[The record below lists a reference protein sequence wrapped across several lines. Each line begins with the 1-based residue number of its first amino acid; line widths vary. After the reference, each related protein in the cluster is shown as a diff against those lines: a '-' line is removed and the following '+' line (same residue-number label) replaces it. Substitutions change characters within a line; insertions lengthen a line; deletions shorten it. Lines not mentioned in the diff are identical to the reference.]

1 MDFDALKK
9 QLATTP
15 AFVVDENI
23 IQANL
28 TELLELKKQSACRLL
43 YSIKAL
49 PLESV
54 MMLAKDYVD
63 GFSVSSLF
71 EARLAKEILLDQGS
85 IHITTPGLRED
96 EFKQISECC
105 SHISFNSLSQY
116 QRLHKQSNKQNS
128 LALRLNPKM
137 SFSADIRFDPCRL
150 HSKLGVDIESLTG
163 LAENIAGIHVH
174 TVFSNTNYQA
184 LEKTVALLEQKLGDQ
199 LKQLQWLNLGG
210 GYLYHQIN
218 NHQPFIDVVKRLKA
232 RYGLDV
238 FIEPG
243 KAVVGNA
250 GFLVT
255 SVIDCFISDGK
266 QITVLDTS
274 VNHNPEVF
282 EYQKSPELLEAEPLG
297 EYTSLLVGS
306 SCLAGDV
313 FGEYRFKVMPR
324 VGDRLVFSHVGAY
337 SLIKANRFN
346 GYNLPDVYAVDN
358 SRAISLLTQS
368 TYQDYRK
375 QW

>member
-1 MDFDALKK
+1 MDFNVLKK
-9 QLATTP
+9 QLPTTP
-15 AFVVDENI
+15 AFVIDENI
-23 IQANL
+23 IQTNL
-28 TELLELKKQSACRLL
+28 TNLFELKNQSACRLL

-54 MMLAKDYVD
+54 LLLAKDYVD

-71 EARLAKEILLDQGS
+71 EARLAKEILADKGS
-85 IHITTPGLRED
+85 IHITTPGLRDD
-96 EFKQISECC
+96 EFNQISELC
-105 SHISFNSLSQY
+105 SHISFNSLTQY
-116 QRLHKQSNKQNS
+116 QRLHKQSNKQSN
-128 LALRLNPKM
+128 LGLRLNPKL
-137 SFSADIRFDPCRL
+137 SFSDDIRFDPCRP
-150 HSKLGVDIESLTG
+150 HSKLGVDIESLTDIS
-163 LAENIAGIHVH
+163 ENIAGLHIH
-174 TVFSNTNYQA
+174 TVFSYTNYQA
-184 LEKTVALLEQKLGDQ
+184 LEKTVALLEQKLGNQ

-218 NHQPFIDVVKRLKA
+218 NHQPFIDLVKRLKT
-232 RYGLDV
+232 RYELEV

-243 KAVVGNA
+243 KAIVGNA

-255 SVIDCFISDGK
+255 SVIDSFISDGK
-266 QITVLDTS
+266 QVAVLDTS

-282 EYQKSPELLEAEPLG
+282 EYQKSPELLEADQPG
-297 EYTSLLVGS
+297 EYACLLVGS

-313 FGEYRFKVMPR
+313 FGEYCLKKLPK
-324 VGDRLVFSHVGAY
+324 VGDRLVFTHVGAY

-346 GYNLPDVYAVDN
+346 GYNLPDVYSVDDN
-358 SRAISLLTQS
+358 SVISLLTRS